1 MKRKPTFTPEQLAA
15 YSQRMKRQR
24 ADPAFEAKR
33 KARLAEAYV
42 DDVTKCMIRRKI
54 GEASKAQWKDP
65 VIRRKRMQAI
75 AKGLDNGMREKRQA
89 MLAERRKN
97 PEMEAKRIAG
107 LRKKF
112 AEIKNKKR
120 AVAMANNRKRRGFDV
135 PARLW
140 PEYRKLIDKRGYRA
154 REAGIALGL
163 VRE

>member
-1 MKRKPTFTPEQLAA
+1 MSRKPTFTPEQLAA
-15 YSQRMKRQR
+15 YSERMKRQR

-33 KARLAEAYV
+33 RAKLAEAYLS
-42 DDVTKCMIRRKI
+42 DVVKCAIRKKI
-54 GEASKAQWKDP
+54 GEASKASWQDP
-65 VIRRKRMQAI
+65 VIRRKRMQSI
-75 AKGLDNGMREKRQA
+75 AKGLDAGMREKRQA
-89 MLAERRKN
+89 LLAERRNN

-107 LRKKF
+107 LRRKF
-112 AEIKNKKR
+112 AEIANKKR

-140 PEYRKLIDKRGYRA
+140 KEYRKLIDQRGYRA